1 MKAKEEKNLLYF
13 APTAT
18 SRFVIKQFLIYK
30 RRVNKKINILITKN
44 TQFKQRKCLAIFSR
58 VVKNF
63 GQ

>member
-18 SRFVIKQFLIYK
+18 RFVIKQFLIYK

-58 VVKNF
+58 VVKHF